1 MLNGRSLIGP
11 ASDMFNLGC
20 MMYELCYK
28 EYPFGSPLA
37 AMNLQY
43 KIPEK
48 TGVAFPL
55 LNELIQRCL
64 V

>member
-1 MLNGRSLIGP
+1 
-11 ASDMFNLGC
+11 MFNLGC
-20 MMYELCYK
+20 MVYELCYK
-28 EYPFGSPLA
+28 EYPFASPLA

-48 TGVAFPL
+48 TGVAFPM
-55 LNELIQRCL
+55 LNEIIQRCL